1 MGENDLD
8 INKTKGESPA
18 VPGGYGKP
26 QPMGFHRFTGVLNA
40 IGSLWII
47 ALMILINSD
56 IIGREFFGA
65 PVRGV
70 TELISL
76 SIVGIVFLQLAHTLW
91 VGRFTRAEVLI
102 GRLLQRGACAG
113 YLLLSFFHFI
123 GAALLAVIFYASLPL
138 FLQALDIGEY
148 VGAAGDFTVPTWPV
162 RFIVLLGSA
171 CTSLTFLFLALNNIR
186 QAFRGRR

>member
-1 MGENDLD
+1 MSDDPSLKD
-8 INKTKGESPA
+8 KTEMEAPEA
-18 VPGGYGKP
+18 PGGYGKP
-26 QPMGFHRFTGVLNA
+26 QPLGFHRFTGVLNA
-40 IGSLWII
+40 IGSIWIV
-47 ALMILINSD
+47 ALMVLINSD

-102 GRLLQRGACAG
+102 GKLLQKGSPAG
-113 YLLLSFFHFI
+113 YLLLSFFHLI
-123 GAALLAVIFYASLPL
+123 GALLLAIIFYASFPL
-138 FLQALDIGEY
+138 FWQAVEIGEY
-148 VGAAGDFTVPTWPV
+148 VGAAGDFTAPTWPV

-186 QAFRGRR
+186 QAFRGRG